1 LDDTFEFSG
10 EITSEQNV
18 SQSHQV
24 NINYSDHTLDEFTLF
39 TSRSKEKN
47 QWLETK
53 FANHL
58 EDYAKS
64 FQFVSKYESV
74 YADLKNVIEKPMLLS
89 SSKKSE
95 KIIYDNQMKKY
106 EKQLKIDL
114 ESVKMLKEKK
124 SSSDD
129 LTLELRKR
137 QTTEAKLEL
146 ANMYLSSKLKEF
158 KEISE
163 VDDQLKKS
171 QKFKI
176 ACEYYKMSE
185 ASRRV
190 FVDDN
195 ILAKKIKTDLEI
207 ILKKLNDYLGK

>member
-1 LDDTFEFSG
+1 
-10 EITSEQNV
+10 V

-64 FQFVSKYESV
+64 FQFVSKYDSV

-89 SSKKSE
+89 SSKKTE

-124 SSSDD
+124 SYSDD